1 MENQIVLYGLAGA
14 DKQYIAVRYK
24 VLSGDKITIG
34 NIKHCAAMMMI
45 EYPTIESVYAVDNRY
60 GLRRDYMDSILKHSI
75 ESCAVFK
82 GILEDEGWKV
92 V

>member
-34 NIKHCAAMMMI
+34 NIKHAAAMMMI

-60 GLRRDYMDSILKHSI
+60 GLRRDYMESILKHSI

-82 GILEDEGWKV
+82 GILEYEGWKV
-92 V
+92 F

>member
-1 MENQIVLYGLAGA
+1 MEHQIVLYGLAGA

-24 VLSGDKITIG
+24 VLSGDEITIS
-34 NIKHCAAMMMI
+34 NIKHAAAIMQI

-60 GLRRDYMDSILKHSI
+60 GLRKDYMESILKHSI

-82 GILEDEGWKV
+82 GILEYEGWKV
-92 V
+92 F

>member
-45 EYPTIESVYAVDNRY
+45 EYPTIEC
-60 GLRRDYMDSILKHSI
+60 I
-75 ESCAVFK
+75 CC
-82 GILEDEGWKV
+82 
-92 V
+92 